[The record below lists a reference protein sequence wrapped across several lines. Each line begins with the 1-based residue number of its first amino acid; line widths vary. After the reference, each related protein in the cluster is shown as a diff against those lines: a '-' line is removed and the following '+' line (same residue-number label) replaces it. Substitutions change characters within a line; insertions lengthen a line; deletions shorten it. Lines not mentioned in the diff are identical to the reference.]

1 MRTYGVNKTLV
12 FNFNK
17 NGWRSSMKTI
27 STLQELNIPTKHQ
40 RFIYEFLRQA
50 KEINTF
56 DKIDAFI
63 LFGSCAR
70 GDAHEKS
77 DVDILAI
84 GDGIG
89 DETLFDLY
97 DCEYYPG
104 FNEKENQ
111 VNSDV
116 FVNDSGF
123 FNDRKQI
130 VGSFQWRVNKDGV
143 NLNGLLQNF

>member
-1 MRTYGVNKTLV
+1 
-12 FNFNK
+12 
-17 NGWRSSMKTI
+17 MKTI
-27 STLQELNIPTKHQ
+27 FSLTELNIPRKHQ
-40 RFIYEFLRQA
+40 RFISEFLRQA
-50 KEINTF
+50 KKIKTF
-56 DKIDAFI
+56 DKIDTFI

-97 DCEYYPG
+97 DCEWYPG
-104 FNEKENQ
+104 FESKENF

-116 FVNDSGF
+116 FVDDLNYF
-123 FNDRKQI
+123 EKQKEI
-130 VGSFQWRVNKDGV
+130 LGSFQWRVARDGV
-143 NLNGLLQNF
+143 NLNGLLQTV

>member
-1 MRTYGVNKTLV
+1 
-12 FNFNK
+12 
-17 NGWRSSMKTI
+17 MKVI
-27 STLQELNIPTKHQ
+27 STLQELNIPHKHQ
-40 RFIYEFLRQA
+40 RFIFEFLRQA

-56 DKIDAFI
+56 DKIDTFI

-70 GDAHEKS
+70 GEAHEKS
-77 DVDILAI
+77 DVDILAV
-84 GDGIG
+84 GEGLG

-116 FVNDSGF
+116 FVNDRSF
-123 FNDRKQI
+123 FDDQKQI

>member
-1 MRTYGVNKTLV
+1 MDE
-12 FNFNK
+12 
-17 NGWRSSMKTI
+17 RSRLMKII
-27 STLQELNIPTKHQ
+27 SNLQELNIPPKHQ

-56 DKIDAFI
+56 DKIDTLI

-77 DVDILAI
+77 DVDILVV
-84 GDGIG
+84 GEDLG

-116 FVNDSGF
+116 FVNDRGF
-123 FNDRKQI
+123 FDDQKQI

-143 NLNGLLQNF
+143 SLNGLLQNF

>member
-1 MRTYGVNKTLV
+1 MTDGR
-12 FNFNK
+12 
-17 NGWRSSMKTI
+17 NGFMKII
-27 STLQELNIPTKHQ
+27 SNLQELNIPPKHQ

-56 DKIDAFI
+56 DKIDTFI

-77 DVDILAI
+77 DVDILAV
-84 GDGIG
+84 GEGLG

-111 VNSDV
+111 INSDV
-116 FVNDSGF
+116 FVNDRGF
-123 FNDRKQI
+123 FDDQKQI

-143 NLNGLLQNF
+143 SLNRIITKFLKSRLMHQNH

>member
-1 MRTYGVNKTLV
+1 MR
-12 FNFNK
+12 
-17 NGWRSSMKTI
+17 TI
-27 STLQELNIPTKHQ
+27 STLQELNIPQKHQ
-40 RFIYEFLRQA
+40 RFISEFLRQA
-50 KEINTF
+50 KEIKTF
-56 DKIDAFI
+56 HRIDAFI

-97 DCEYYPG
+97 DCEWYPG
-104 FNEKENQ
+104 FESKENF

-116 FVNDSGF
+116 FVDDLNYF
-123 FNDRKQI
+123 EKQKE
-130 VGSFQWRVNKDGV
+130 VLGSFQWRVAKDGV
-143 NLNGLLQNF
+143 NLNGLLQTV

>member
-1 MRTYGVNKTLV
+1 
-12 FNFNK
+12 
-17 NGWRSSMKTI
+17 MKSI
-27 STLQELNIPTKHQ
+27 STLQELNIPQKHQ
-40 RFIYEFLRQA
+40 RFISEFLRQA
-50 KEINTF
+50 KQIKTF
-56 DKIDAFI
+56 DKINTFI

-97 DCEYYPG
+97 DCEWYPG
-104 FNEKENQ
+104 FESKENF

-116 FVNDSGF
+116 FVDDVNYFD
-123 FNDRKQI
+123 KQKE
-130 VGSFQWRVNKDGV
+130 VLGSFQWRVARDGV
-143 NLNGLLQNF
+143 NLNGLLQIV

>member
-1 MRTYGVNKTLV
+1 
-12 FNFNK
+12 
-17 NGWRSSMKTI
+17 MKMI
-27 STLQELNIPTKHQ
+27 STFQELDIPPRHQ
-40 RFIYEFLRQA
+40 RFITEFLRQA
-50 KEINTF
+50 KKIKTF

-97 DCEYYPG
+97 DCEWYPG
-104 FNEKENQ
+104 FENKENF

-116 FVNDSGF
+116 FVDDVNYF
-123 FNDRKQI
+123 ENQKE
-130 VGSFQWRVNKDGV
+130 VLGSFQWRVARDGV
-143 NLNGLLQNF
+143 NLNGLLQTV

>member
-1 MRTYGVNKTLV
+1 
-12 FNFNK
+12 
-17 NGWRSSMKTI
+17 MKTI
-27 STLQELNIPTKHQ
+27 STLQELNLPAKHR
-40 RFIYEFLRQA
+40 RFIFEFLRQA

-56 DKIDAFI
+56 DKIDTFI

-70 GDAHEKS
+70 GDANEKS

-97 DCEYYPG
+97 DCEWYPG
-104 FNEKENQ
+104 FERKENF

-116 FVNDSGF
+116 FVD
-123 FNDRKQI
+123 DRNYFEKQKEI
-130 VGSFQWRVNKDGV
+130 LGSFQWRVAKDGV
-143 NLNGLLQNF
+143 NLNGLLQTI

>member
-1 MRTYGVNKTLV
+1 
-12 FNFNK
+12 
-17 NGWRSSMKTI
+17 MKTI
-27 STLQELNIPTKHQ
+27 STLQELNIPPKHQ
-40 RFIYEFLRQA
+40 RFISEFLRQA
-50 KEINTF
+50 KEIKTF
-56 DKIDAFI
+56 NKIDTFI

-97 DCEYYPG
+97 DCEWYPG
-104 FNEKENQ
+104 FENKENF

-116 FVNDSGF
+116 FVDDINYF
-123 FNDRKQI
+123 ENQKK
-130 VGSFQWRVNKDGV
+130 VLGSFQWRVAMDGV
-143 NLNGLLQNF
+143 NLNGLLQTGTHKKLCR

>member
-1 MRTYGVNKTLV
+1 MKSI
-12 FNFNK
+12 
-17 NGWRSSMKTI
+17 SS
-27 STLQELNIPTKHQ
+27 LAELNIPKKHQ
-40 RFIYEFLRQA
+40 LFITNFLRQA
-50 KEINTF
+50 KEISTF
-56 DKIDAFI
+56 NQIDAFI

-77 DVDILAI
+77 DVDILAV

-97 DCEYYPG
+97 DCEWFP
-104 FNEKENQ
+104 EREHKEYF

-116 FVNDSGF
+116 FVNDKNYF
-123 FNDRKQI
+123 DEQKQV

-143 NLNGLLQNF
+143 NLNGLF

>member
-1 MRTYGVNKTLV
+1 
-12 FNFNK
+12 
-17 NGWRSSMKTI
+17 MKI
-27 STLQELNIPTKHQ
+27 IYDLQELNVSPKHQ

-50 KEINTF
+50 KEIETF
-56 DKIDAFI
+56 DRIDTFI

-70 GDAHEKS
+70 GDAHDKS
-77 DVDILAI
+77 DVDIIAI
-84 GDGIG
+84 GEGLG

-116 FVNDSGF
+116 FVNDRNF
-123 FNDRKQI
+123 FNDQKQI

-143 NLNGLLQNF
+143 SLNGLLQNF

>member
-1 MRTYGVNKTLV
+1 
-12 FNFNK
+12 
-17 NGWRSSMKTI
+17 MKTI
-27 STLQELNIPTKHQ
+27 STLQELNIPQKHK
-40 RFIYEFLRQA
+40 RFISEFLRQA

-56 DKIDAFI
+56 EKIDTFI

-70 GDAHEKS
+70 GDVHEKS
-77 DVDILAI
+77 DVDILAV
-84 GDGIG
+84 GEGLG

-116 FVNDSGF
+116 FVNDRSF
-123 FNDRKQI
+123 FDEQKLI
-130 VGSFQWRVNKDGV
+130 AGSFQWRVNKDGV
-143 NLNGLLQNF
+143 NLNGLL